1 MKIDPTSSRVRDRG
15 ARQNGLYNLPLA
27 QELHMARD
35 EGLERRLRQDAE
47 AMSAQIL
54 RLVQR
59 RNELLT
65 EADSLSGAADEA
77 GSREG

>member
-27 QELHMARD
+27 QELHMARN
-35 EGLERRLRQDAE
+35 EGLER
-47 AMSAQIL
+47 
-54 RLVQR
+54 R

>member
-35 EGLERRLRQDAE
+35 EGLERR
-47 AMSAQIL
+47 
-54 RLVQR
+54 
-59 RNELLT
+59 RNELLTT

-77 GSREG
+77 GSHEG